1 MMIIPHGLAV
11 PFSINWNENM
21 VLLIQPNHANHAGS
35 CSITGHIYHVGGG
48 TTHMLGMCEQ
58 QHTGHLN
65 SHLWEREL

>member
-1 MMIIPHGLAV
+1 
-11 PFSINWNENM
+11 M

-35 CSITGHIYHVGGG
+35 CSITGHNYHVGGG